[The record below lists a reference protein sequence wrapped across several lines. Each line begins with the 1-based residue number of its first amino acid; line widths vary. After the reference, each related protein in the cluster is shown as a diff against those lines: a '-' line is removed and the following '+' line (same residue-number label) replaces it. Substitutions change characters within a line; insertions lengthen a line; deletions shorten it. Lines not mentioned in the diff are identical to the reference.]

1 MNYNSRIRQVEKQAG
16 KGDGTVDITVNHWF
30 DRDIEP
36 EYAKHRARQI
46 LRIRPPDENEQQIFV
61 VGTEMEEKY
70 RNMTPEQAQEILN
83 RVLWTKSKGQ
93 NDGKKRF
100 VGRASR

>member
-1 MNYNSRIRQVEKQAG
+1 MNYNSRIKQVEKKAG
-16 KGDGTVDITVNHWF
+16 KDDDVFDVTINRWF
-30 DRDIEP
+30 DGDIEP

-46 LRIRPPDENEQQIFV
+46 LRIRPPDENVQQIFV

-70 RNMTPEQAQEILN
+70 QNMTPEQAKEILS

-100 VGRASR
+100 VGRAWR